1 MGQGTAD
8 LVPIMLL
15 LLLTMTVSGVIC
27 MFTVLYYLRHRRHAG
42 MGPLRASTRQGTGL
56 AVVPPFLYQRPT
68 CWLAIRTRSQARVQ
82 KVLGLDD
89 PNTCGW
95 FEGLAGAAENRLFI
109 SPLVKGWIL
118 VFGSDLPRPSH
129 DVDQCY
135 RFLRGLS
142 ERLGEVH
149 FYCGDP
155 VTHEHGWARLVDG
168 HVERGYAWW
177 QETVWNEG
185 GVTEDERKATLAIFD
200 YGDAPEPTSLGAQ
213 ERYRLN
219 TDRLFTLAGRWSLD
233 PSRVDRGDL
242 GSIGQGV
249 SGILSRTVLE

>member
-15 LLLTMTVSGVIC
+15 LLLTMTISGVIC
-27 MFTVLYYLRHRRHAG
+27 MFAVLYYLRHRRYGPAIGLSRPSVRQSAG
-42 MGPLRASTRQGTGL
+42 L
-56 AVVPPFLYQRPT
+56 VVPPFLYQRPT
-68 CWLAIRTRSQARVQ
+68 CWLAIRTRSQSRVEE
-82 KVLGLDD
+82 VLGLDD
-89 PNTCGW
+89 TNPCGW
-95 FEGLAGAAENRLFI
+95 CEGLAGAAENRLFI
-109 SPLVKGWIL
+109 SPPVKGWIL

-135 RFLRGLS
+135 RFLRGIS
-142 ERLGEVH
+142 DQLGEVH

-168 HVERGYAWW
+168 CVERGYAWW

-185 GVTEDERKATLAIFD
+185 EVSEAERRASLAIFD
-200 YGDAPEPTSLGAQ
+200 YGDAPEATRLGAQ

-233 PSRVDRGDL
+233 PSRVDRSDL
-242 GSIGQGV
+242 ASSGQGV